1 MFLSALS
8 VLGEERGEPRWAWFL
23 GTWKISSRVKILPGL
38 WHNMT
43 EVFEWSVGSCLLSRS
58 FFSPSSPSPLY
69 PFHPARPRPPFLIPS
84 FFFERHYTTVL
95 TFSRCRVRTGIDL
108 CPHKWKREGVLFLLS
123 SGSYSMERYRVPSLW
138 YHAFVSITSNFLFY
152 NAKERLGN
160 RREYAFEL
168 VSRRFAILYI
178 VIVGYTPPFYVFDY
192 QATIMNCCV
201 SRSVFDSIF
210 YSIFADNR

>member
-58 FFSPSSPSPLY
+58 FFYPLPLSLPSRSPSASFSNS
-69 PFHPARPRPPFLIPS
+69 FL
-84 FFFERHYTTVL
+84 FFERHYTSVL
-95 TFSRCRVRTGIDL
+95 TFSRCRVRTSIDL
-108 CPHKWKREGVLFLLS
+108 CPHKWKREGVFFLFS

-160 RREYAFEL
+160 RREYTFEL
-168 VSRRFAILYI
+168 ISRRFAILYI
-178 VIVGYTPPFYVFDY
+178 VIVGYTPHS
-192 QATIMNCCV
+192 TCLIT
-201 SRSVFDSIF
+201 RL
-210 YSIFADNR
+210 R

>member
-58 FFSPSSPSPLY
+58 FFHPPLSLPSRSPSASFSNS
-69 PFHPARPRPPFLIPS
+69 FL
-84 FFFERHYTTVL
+84 FFERHYTSVL

-152 NAKERLGN
+152 NAKERLEN
-160 RREYAFEL
+160 RREYAFQL

-178 VIVGYTPPFYVFDY
+178 AIFGYTGDTPPF
-192 QATIMNCCV
+192 CV
-201 SRSVFDSIF
+201 AASRNVSDSIF
-210 YSIFADNR
+210 YSIFNDNR

>member
-58 FFSPSSPSPLY
+58 FFSPSPIPSTPRSPSAS
-69 PFHPARPRPPFLIPS
+69 FSNSFL
-84 FFFERHYTTVL
+84 FFERHYTSVL

-108 CPHKWKREGVLFLLS
+108 CPPQMKTRGGPFS
-123 SGSYSMERYRVPSLW
+123 P
-138 YHAFVSITSNFLFY
+138 
-152 NAKERLGN
+152 
-160 RREYAFEL
+160 FEW
-168 VSRRFAILYI
+168 VILYGEVPCSI
-178 VIVGYTPPFYVFDY
+178 VVIPRFCQYYIELF
-192 QATIMNCCV
+192 
-201 SRSVFDSIF
+201 IF
-210 YSIFADNR
+210 RTLKRGWRES

>member
-58 FFSPSSPSPLY
+58 FFHPPLSLPSRSPSASFSNS
-69 PFHPARPRPPFLIPS
+69 FL
-84 FFFERHYTTVL
+84 FFERHYTSVL

-152 NAKERLGN
+152 NAKERLEN
-160 RREYAFEL
+160 RR
-168 VSRRFAILYI
+168 VRFSTGFTAICYFIYRDLWI
-178 VIVGYTPPFYVFDY
+178 YTPILRCCIAKCFRFDFL
-192 QATIMNCCV
+192 
-201 SRSVFDSIF
+201 FDF
-210 YSIFADNR
+210 QW

>member
-1 MFLSALS
+1 MFLSALL
-8 VLGEERGEPRWAWFL
+8 VLGEERGEPKWAWFL

-58 FFSPSSPSPLY
+58 FFHPPLSLPSRSPSASFSNS
-69 PFHPARPRPPFLIPS
+69 FL
-84 FFFERHYTTVL
+84 FFERHYTSVL

-152 NAKERLGN
+152 NAKERLEN
-160 RREYAFEL
+160 RREYAFQL

-178 VIVGYTPPFYVFDY
+178 VIFGYTPPF
-192 QATIMNCCV
+192 CV
-201 SRSVFDSIF
+201 AASRNVSDSIF
-210 YSIFADNR
+210 YSIFNDNR

>member
-58 FFSPSSPSPLY
+58 FFHPPLSLPSRSPSASFSNS
-69 PFHPARPRPPFLIPS
+69 FL
-84 FFFERHYTTVL
+84 FFERHYTSVL

-138 YHAFVSITSNFLFY
+138 YHAFVNITSNFLFY
-152 NAKERLGN
+152 NAKERLEN
-160 RREYAFEL
+160 RREYAFQL

-178 VIVGYTPPFYVFDY
+178 AIFGYTGDTPPF
-192 QATIMNCCV
+192 CV
-201 SRSVFDSIF
+201 AASRNVSDSIF
-210 YSIFADNR
+210 YSIFNDNR